1 MGHSAL
7 SLLVGSSSS
16 LLKCAAPV
24 PFIYL
29 DHNATTPLRPEVR
42 AAMVAALDLWG
53 NPSSIHGPGRQARD
67 AVERARRA
75 VAELVEAAPEEIVF
89 TSGGTEGDN
98 LAIRGLALAA
108 RDARRATLAG
118 PAHVISS
125 TIEHPAVQGAL
136 DELAREGFAVTRLP
150 VDGGGQ
156 LDPGVLAAALRAETV
171 LVSIAAANHELG
183 TIPAIGELASVAR
196 ARGALFHTDAVQAA
210 GRISFGV
217 GRGHLDAVTLSA
229 HKLHGPKGVGA
240 IYVRRGLALHPLVTG
255 GHQERE
261 RRAGTE
267 NLVGIVGFGEA
278 CRLAR
283 ADGEERATHI
293 AGLRDRLEERLL
305 AISGARVHG
314 CGRRVPGTLNV
325 GFEGAEGGLVLVGLD
340 LEGICVSTGAACTSG
355 SLAPSPVLLALG
367 LPPDRA
373 REAVRFSLG
382 RDTTVEEIDRAAEVT
397 AAVVARVRASALPVR
412 G

>member
-1 MGHSAL
+1 
-7 SLLVGSSSS
+7 VGDS
-16 LLKCAAPV
+16 V
-24 PFIYL
+24 PLIYL
-29 DHNATTPLRPEVR
+29 DHNATTPLRGEVR
-42 AAMVAALDLWG
+42 TAMVEALDLWG
-53 NPSSIHGPGRQARD
+53 NPSSIHGPGRRARD

-75 VAELVEAAPEEIVF
+75 VADLIEAAPEEIIF

-108 RDARRATLAG
+108 REARRGALGG
-118 PAHVISS
+118 PAHVVASAV
-125 TIEHPAVQGAL
+125 EHPAVLGAL
-136 DELAREGFAVTRLP
+136 NELAREEFAVTRLP
-150 VDGGGQ
+150 VDRDGQ
-156 LDPGVLAAALRAETV
+156 LNPADLEAALRPETV

-183 TIPAIGELASVAR
+183 TVHAVGELAALAR

-210 GRISFGV
+210 GRIPFGV
-217 GRGHLDAVTLSA
+217 GKGHLDAVTLSA

-240 IYVRRGLALHPLVTG
+240 IYVRRGLALHPLVAG

-267 NLVGIVGFGEA
+267 NLVGIAGFGEA

-283 ADGEERATHI
+283 ADREESAARI
-293 AGLRDRLEERLL
+293 SGLRDRLEERLL
-305 AISGARVHG
+305 AIPGARVHG
-314 CGRRVPGTLNV
+314 RGRRVPGTLNV

-367 LPPDRA
+367 LAPDRA

-382 RDTTVEEIDRAAEVT
+382 RDTTADEIDRAAEVT
-397 AAVVARVRASALPVR
+397 AAVVARVRAAGLPVR
-412 G
+412 S

>member
-1 MGHSAL
+1 
-7 SLLVGSSSS
+7 
-16 LLKCAAPV
+16 V
-24 PFIYL
+24 PLIYL

-42 AAMVAALDLWG
+42 AAMVAALDVWG
-53 NPSSIHGPGRQARD
+53 NPSSIHRAGRQARD

-75 VAELVEAAPEEIVF
+75 VADLVEAAPEEIVF

-108 RDARRATLAG
+108 RESRRSSLAG

-125 TIEHPAVQGAL
+125 AVEHPAVHGAL
-136 DELAREGFAVTRLP
+136 DELAREGFAITRLP
-150 VDGGGQ
+150 VDGDGH
-156 LDPGVLAAALRAETV
+156 LRPADLTAALRPETV

-183 TIPAIGELASVAR
+183 TIHPVGELAALAR
-196 ARGALFHTDAVQAA
+196 AGGALFHTDAVQAA
-210 GRISFGV
+210 GRIPFGV
-217 GRGHLDAVTLSA
+217 GRGHLDSVTLSA

-240 IYVRRGLALHPLVTG
+240 IYVRRGLALHPLVAG

-267 NLVGIVGFGEA
+267 NVVGIAGFGEA

-283 ADGEERATHI
+283 ADREESAARL

-305 AISGARVHG
+305 AIPGARVHG
-314 CGRRVPGTLNV
+314 RGRRVPGTLNV

-367 LPPDRA
+367 LEPGRA

-382 RDTTVEEIDRAAEVT
+382 RDTTLEEIDRAAEVT
-397 AAVVARVRASALPVR
+397 AQVVARVRAAALPVQA
-412 G
+412 

>member
-1 MGHSAL
+1 MRA
-7 SLLVGSSSS
+7 
-16 LLKCAAPV
+16 V
-24 PFIYL
+24 PGPLIYL
-29 DHNATTPLRPEVR
+29 DHNATTPLRAEVR
-42 AAMVAALDLWG
+42 AAMVEALDLWG
-53 NPSSIHGPGRQARD
+53 NPSSIHGPGRRARD
-67 AVERARRA
+67 AVERARRQ

-108 RDARRATLAG
+108 REARRERLG
-118 PAHVISS
+118 GRPAHVVSS
-125 TIEHPAVQGAL
+125 AIEHPAVHGAL

-150 VDGGGQ
+150 VGPGGE
-156 LDPGVLAAALRAETV
+156 LAAGALEGALRDETV
-171 LVSIAAANHELG
+171 LVTLATANHELG
-183 TIPAIGELASVAR
+183 TFYPVGELAACAR

-210 GRISFGV
+210 GKVPFGV

-229 HKLHGPKGVGA
+229 HKLHGPKGAGA
-240 IYVRRGLALHPLVTG
+240 IFVRRALDLHPLVAG

-267 NLVGIVGFGEA
+267 NVVGIVGFGEA

-283 ADGEERATHI
+283 AEREETAARVGT
-293 AGLRDRLEERLL
+293 LRDRLEARLL
-305 AISGARVHG
+305 QIPGARVHG
-314 CGRRVPGTLNV
+314 AGRRVPGTLNM

-367 LPPDRA
+367 LAPGRA

-382 RDTTVEEIDRAAEVT
+382 RDTTEAEIDRAAEVT
-397 AAVVARVRASALPVR
+397 AAVVARVRAAAPGGLT
-412 G
+412 

>member
-1 MGHSAL
+1 MPPL
-7 SLLVGSSSS
+7 
-16 LLKCAAPV
+16 
-24 PFIYL
+24 IYL
-29 DHNATTPLRPEVR
+29 DHNATTPLRAEVR

-67 AVERARRA
+67 AIERARRS

-108 RDARRATLAG
+108 RKARQAQLGDR

-125 TIEHPAVQGAL
+125 AIEHPAVHGAL

-150 VDGGGQ
+150 VGPGGE
-156 LDPGVLAAALRAETV
+156 LTAAELEGALRAETV
-171 LVSIAAANHELG
+171 LVTLATANHELG
-183 TIPAIGELASVAR
+183 TVHPVGDLAGVAR

-210 GRISFGV
+210 GRIPFGV
-217 GRGHLDAVTLSA
+217 GRGHFDSVTLSA

-240 IYVRRGLALHPLVTG
+240 VYIRRGLDLHPLVTG

-267 NLVGIVGFGEA
+267 NLPGIVGFGEA

-283 ADGEERATHI
+283 ADREESAARVGE
-293 AGLRDRLEERLL
+293 LRDRLEARLME
-305 AISGARVHG
+305 IPGARVHG
-314 CGRRVPGTLNV
+314 RGRRVPGTLNA

-367 LPPDRA
+367 LSPDRA

-382 RDTTVEEIDRAAEVT
+382 RDTTAEEVDRAAAVT
-397 AAVVARVRASALPVR
+397 AQVVARVREAGVPVR
-412 G
+412 P

>member
-1 MGHSAL
+1 
-7 SLLVGSSSS
+7 VGG
-16 LLKCAAPV
+16 PV
-24 PFIYL
+24 PPIYL
-29 DHNATTPLRPEVR
+29 DHNATTPLRAEVR

-75 VAELVEAAPEEIVF
+75 VAELVEALPEEIVF

-108 RDARRATLAG
+108 REARRAALAG
-118 PAHVISS
+118 PAHVI
-125 TIEHPAVQGAL
+125 TCAVEHPAVLGAV
-136 DELAREGFAVTRLP
+136 DELAREGFEVTRLP
-150 VDGGGQ
+150 VDGEGRLAPAQ
-156 LDPGVLAAALRAETV
+156 LEAALRPETV
-171 LVSIAAANHELG
+171 LVSVAAANHELG
-183 TIPAIGELASVAR
+183 TVHPVGELAALAR
-196 ARGALFHTDAVQAA
+196 ARGAIFHTDAVQAA
-210 GRISFGV
+210 GRIPFGV

-240 IYVRRGLALHPLVTG
+240 IYVRRGLPLHPLVAG

-283 ADGEERATHI
+283 ADREESAVRI

-305 AISGARVHG
+305 AIPGARVHG
-314 CGRRVPGTLNV
+314 RGRRVPGTSNV

-382 RDTTVEEIDRAAEVT
+382 RDTTVEEIDRAAELT
-397 AAVVARVRASALPVR
+397 AVVVARVRAAALPVPS
-412 G
+412 

>member
-1 MGHSAL
+1 MPPL
-7 SLLVGSSSS
+7 
-16 LLKCAAPV
+16 
-24 PFIYL
+24 IYL

-75 VAELVEAAPEEIVF
+75 VADLIEAAPEEIVF

-108 RDARRATLAG
+108 RQKRQAQLAG
-118 PAHVISS
+118 RPAHVVSS
-125 TIEHPAVQGAL
+125 ALEHPAVQGAL
-136 DELAREGFAVTRLP
+136 DELAREGFAITRLP
-150 VDGGGQ
+150 VGPGGE
-156 LDPGVLAAALRAETV
+156 LAAAALEAALREETV
-171 LVSIAAANHELG
+171 LVTLAAANHELG
-183 TIPAIGELASVAR
+183 TVYPVGDFAALAR

-210 GRISFGV
+210 GKIPFGI
-217 GRGHLDAVTLSA
+217 GRGHLDCVTLSA
-229 HKLHGPKGVGA
+229 HKLNGPKGVGA
-240 IYVRRGLALHPLVTG
+240 VYVRRGLDLHPLVTG

-261 RRAGTE
+261 RRGGTE
-267 NLVGIVGFGEA
+267 NLPGIAGFGEA

-283 ADGEERATHI
+283 AEREESAARV
-293 AGLRDRLEERLL
+293 GQLRDRLEARLL
-305 AISGARVHG
+305 EIPGARVHG
-314 CGRRVPGTLNV
+314 RGRRVPGTANL

-367 LPPDRA
+367 LPPARA

-382 RDTTVEEIDRAAEVT
+382 RDTTAEEIDRAAAVT
-397 AAVVARVRASALPVR
+397 AQVVARVRESGAVPA
-412 G
+412 

>member
-1 MGHSAL
+1 
-7 SLLVGSSSS
+7 
-16 LLKCAAPV
+16 V
-24 PFIYL
+24 PLIYL

-42 AAMVAALDLWG
+42 AAMVAALDVWG
-53 NPSSIHGPGRQARD
+53 NPSSIHGPGRQARE
-67 AVERARRA
+67 AIEQARRA

-98 LAIRGLALAA
+98 LAIRGLALAV
-108 RDARRATLAG
+108 REGRRGSLTG
-118 PAHVISS
+118 PAHVVSS
-125 TIEHPAVQGAL
+125 AVEHPAVQGAL
-136 DELAREGFAVTRLP
+136 DELAREGFAITRLP
-150 VDGGGQ
+150 VDGGGE
-156 LDPGVLAAALRAETV
+156 LRVADLTAALREETV
-171 LVSIAAANHELG
+171 LVTIAAANHELG
-183 TIPAIGELASVAR
+183 TVPPIGELAAVAR
-196 ARGALFHTDAVQAA
+196 AGGALFHTDAVQAV
-210 GRISFGV
+210 GRIPFGI

-267 NLVGIVGFGEA
+267 NLVGIAGFGAA

-283 ADGEERATHI
+283 IDREESAARI

-305 AISGARVHG
+305 AIPGARVHG
-314 CGRRVPGTLNV
+314 RGRRVPGTLNV

-367 LPPDRA
+367 LPPERA

-382 RDTTVEEIDRAAEVT
+382 RETTADEIDRAAEVT
-397 AAVVARVRASALPVR
+397 AAVVARVREAGLPVR
-412 G
+412 A

>member
-1 MGHSAL
+1 M
-7 SLLVGSSSS
+7 SL
-16 LLKCAAPV
+16 
-24 PFIYL
+24 IYL
-29 DHNATTPLRPEVR
+29 DHNATAPLLPEVR

-53 NPSSIHGPGRQARD
+53 NPSSIHGPGRKARD
-67 AVERARRA
+67 AVERARRS
-75 VAELVEAAPEEIVF
+75 VAELIEAAPEEIVF

-108 RDARRATLAG
+108 KARRGLAA
-118 PAHVISS
+118 AHVISS
-125 TIEHPAVQGAL
+125 AVEHPAVHGAL

-150 VDGGGQ
+150 VDRDGA
-156 LDPGVLAAALRAETV
+156 LDPGDLAGALRDDTV
-171 LVSIAAANHELG
+171 LVTIAAANHELG
-183 TIPAIGELASVAR
+183 TVYPVGELAALAR

-210 GRISFGV
+210 GKIPFGV

-229 HKLHGPKGVGA
+229 HKLGGPKGVGA
-240 IYVRRGLALHPLVTG
+240 IYVRRGLDLHPLVAG

-267 NLVGIVGFGEA
+267 NLPGIAGFGEA

-283 ADGEERATHI
+283 AEREQRA
-293 AGLRDRLEERLL
+293 ARVAELRDRLEARLL
-305 AISGARVHG
+305 AIPGTRVHG
-314 CGRRVPGTLNV
+314 RGRRVPGTVNV

-340 LEGICVSTGAACTSG
+340 LEGICVSTGAACTAG

-367 LPPDRA
+367 LPPERA

-382 RDTTVEEIDRAAEVT
+382 GDTTAEEIERAAEVT
-397 AAVVARVRASALPVR
+397 AAVVARVRAA
-412 G
+412 

>member
-1 MGHSAL
+1 
-7 SLLVGSSSS
+7 V
-16 LLKCAAPV
+16 
-24 PFIYL
+24 IYL

-67 AVERARRA
+67 AVERARQH
-75 VAELVEAAPEEIVF
+75 VAALIEAAPEEIVF
-89 TSGGTEGDN
+89 TSGGTEGDH

-108 RDARRATLAG
+108 REARRAQLGAR
-118 PAHVISS
+118 PAHVVSS

-150 VDGGGQ
+150 VEGEGALAPAD
-156 LDPGVLAAALRAETV
+156 LAAALRPETV
-171 LVSIAAANHELG
+171 LVTLAAANHELG
-183 TIPAIGELASVAR
+183 TIHPIGDFATIAR
-196 ARGALFHTDAVQAA
+196 ASGALFHTDAVQAA
-210 GRISFGV
+210 GRIPFGV

-229 HKLHGPKGVGA
+229 HKLYGPKGTGA
-240 IYVRRGLALHPLVTG
+240 VYVRRGLVLHPLIAG

-283 ADGEERATHI
+283 TEREEVGARI
-293 AGLRDRLEERLL
+293 AALRDRLEERLL
-305 AISGARVHG
+305 AIPGARRHG
-314 CGRRVPGTLNV
+314 GGRRVPGTCNV
-325 GFEGAEGGLVLVGLD
+325 GFSGAEGGLVLVGLD
-340 LEGICVSTGAACTSG
+340 LEGICVSTGSACTSG
-355 SLAPSPVLLALG
+355 SLSPSPVILGLG
-367 LPPDRA
+367 LPPAQA

-382 RDTTVEEIDRAAEVT
+382 RETTEAEVDRAAEVV
-397 AAVVARVRASALPVR
+397 AQVVARVRAA
-412 G
+412 